1 MGIKDLNKFIK
12 TFAPGAI
19 KRENISTYKGK
30 TLVVDTSIFLYKF
43 KYSYKLLDSF
53 LQQYYHFKKEGVELI
68 YVFDGKPPKEKEFI
82 LASRK
87 QNKIKQNSKIET
99 MEKDRDN
106 IIPTDEEAL
115 KEMDMKISE
124 AKRKNINITKEDII
138 NVKRLFDILGVKY
151 IHHNCEADLV
161 CCDLYKRDKVYGC
174 ISNDMD
180 FLPSGTGVLIRNYNL
195 SDMIDEYR
203 LEPILQESA
212 LSYDKFVDL
221 CILCGCDYTT
231 KIPRLGFVT
240 AYKKLLKYD
249 NIESIIENLESKFK
263 VPENFN
269 YKTARKLLK
278 DEKDNV
284 EGTESNKDTEMEFKI
299 FNEEFKKDTENEAEN
314 IKFILDNTRYTP
326 SKLNDRLKII
336 YE

>member
-19 KRENISTYKGK
+19 KRENISKYKGK
-30 TLVVDTSIFLYKF
+30 TLVVDASIFLYKF

-53 LQQYYHFKKEGVELI
+53 LQQYYHFKKEGIKLI

-87 QNKIKQNSKIET
+87 QNKIKQNNKIEI
-99 MEKDRDN
+99 MEKEREE
-106 IIPTDEEAL
+106 ILPTDKEAL
-115 KEMDMKISE
+115 KKIDRKISE
-124 AKRKNINITKEDII
+124 AKRKNINITKEDVN
-138 NVKRLFDILGVKY
+138 NVKRMFDILGVKY

-161 CCDLYKRDKVYGC
+161 CCDLYKRNKVYGC

-203 LEPILQESA
+203 LEPILQEST

-221 CILCGCDYTT
+221 CRLCGCDYTT

-240 AYKKLLKYD
+240 AYKKLLTYE
-249 NIESIIENLESKFK
+249 NIESIIENLDGKFK
-263 VPENFN
+263 VPETFD

-278 DEKDNV
+278 DERNEV
-284 EGTESNKDTEMEFKI
+284 TEMEFKI
-299 FNEEFKKDTENEAEN
+299 FNEEFEKDIENEDIN
-314 IKFILDNTRYTP
+314 IKFILDNTKYTP
-326 SKLNDRLKII
+326 DKLNDRLKII
-336 YE
+336 YNENYI